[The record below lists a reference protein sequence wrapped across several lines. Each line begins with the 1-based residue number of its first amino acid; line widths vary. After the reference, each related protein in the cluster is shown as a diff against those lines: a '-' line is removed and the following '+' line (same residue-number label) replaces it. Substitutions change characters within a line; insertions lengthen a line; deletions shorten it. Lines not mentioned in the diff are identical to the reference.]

1 MHRVPL
7 LVNGQ
12 KGCFSSLSSKRSSQ
26 ATFVRAVAG
35 NTKLQD
41 KLAQVLGEK
50 ETLNKEL
57 KTIAAE
63 VSEVKSSWMADRALI
78 QTLQMQ
84 LGARHFSSFA
94 YRRRITRAV
103 STL

>member
-1 MHRVPL
+1 M
-7 LVNGQ
+7 
-12 KGCFSSLSSKRSSQ
+12 
-26 ATFVRAVAG
+26 
-35 NTKLQD
+35 
-41 KLAQVLGEK
+41 LGEK

-84 LGARHFSSFA
+84 LGARHVSSSVYM
-94 YRRRITRAV
+94 YRCHIARLV

>member
-1 MHRVPL
+1 M
-7 LVNGQ
+7 
-12 KGCFSSLSSKRSSQ
+12 
-26 ATFVRAVAG
+26 
-35 NTKLQD
+35 
-41 KLAQVLGEK
+41 LGEK

-84 LGARHFSSFA
+84 LGTRHV
-94 YRRRITRAV
+94 I
-103 STL
+103 